1 MIVPIEL
8 LNTKTISY
16 DITIDSLPKLNFDT
30 KVVIVTNPTV
40 SGYHLDK
47 LLSMVDAK
55 ELSVVTIPDGEEY
68 KTLETVESILNQLF
82 ERKLDRKSLLI
93 AFGGGVIGDM
103 TGFTASLYQRGI
115 DFIQVPTTLLSQ
127 VDASVGGKTGVNN
140 KYGKNLIGAFYQPK
154 AVYIDPQFLTTLP
167 PREFS
172 AGVAEIVK
180 MAVMFDSDYFEM
192 LESADFGDEDILK
205 EIIKKSVEIKAS
217 VVNQDEREAGI
228 RAGDKITNI
237 NGQTIVY
244 WEEMANGIQ
253 KSQVPLQIT
262 VLRNNEYL
270 DFTVTPKL
278 LETKNRFGEVVERSI
293 IGISPDFNAT
303 ATIQYELGQGIDY
316 AYEQTKAASMII
328 VKGLQKLVSGLIPM
342 ENLSGV
348 IGIVDTTSKVSS
360 MGFVALLAFT
370 ALISVNLG
378 VINLL
383 PIPALDGG
391 HIMFNFY
398 EIITNK
404 SPNEEVMFKLTLM
417 GWGILLSLMLLGLY
431 NDINRLIG

>member
-40 SGYHLDK
+40 SSHHLDK
-47 LLSMVDAK
+47 LLSMIEAK

-68 KTLETVESILNQLF
+68 KTLETVESILDQLF

-115 DFIQVPTTLLSQ
+115 DFIQIPTTLLSQ

-154 AVYIDPQFLTTLP
+154 AVYIDPEFLTTLP

-180 MAVMFDSDYFEM
+180 MAVMFDSDYFDM
-192 LESADFGDEDILK
+192 LESADFDDEDMLK
-205 EIIKKSVEIKAS
+205 EIIKKSVEIKAN

-228 RAGDKITNI
+228 RAVLNYGHTFAHVIENETNYTTYLHGEAVAI
-237 NGQTIVY
+237 GMV
-244 WEEMANGIQ
+244 MANRLAI
-253 KSQVPLQIT
+253 
-262 VLRNNEYL
+262 EL
-270 DFTVTPKL
+270 DMMSLAESDRVTAL
-278 LETKNRFGEVVERSI
+278 
-293 IGISPDFNAT
+293 
-303 ATIQYELGQGIDY
+303 
-316 AYEQTKAASMII
+316 
-328 VKGLQKLVSGLIPM
+328 LQKF
-342 ENLSGV
+342 NLPTDYN
-348 IGIVDTTSKVSS
+348 ISS
-360 MGFVALLAFT
+360 VE
-370 ALISVNLG
+370 
-378 VINLL
+378 
-383 PIPALDGG
+383 D
-391 HIMFNFY
+391 FY
-398 EIITNK
+398 EHFFLDKK
-404 SPNEEVMFKLTLM
+404 SANSSIKFILPVGIGNYCIKTDIDESLVKRVLSEFEV
-417 GWGILLSLMLLGLY
+417 G
-431 NDINRLIG
+431 R